1 MLLIPYSKIEVNVNC
16 LMFLSANALFITKN
30 IDIKFVCTLHF
41 WNNLHYVR
49 SKPNNFEWPRGARK
63 PKALTGSPKSAKVTY
78 ARGRR
83 TLV

>member
-41 WNNLHYVR
+41 WNNLHYV
-49 SKPNNFEWPRGARK
+49 
-63 PKALTGSPKSAKVTY
+63 
-78 ARGRR
+78 
-83 TLV
+83 